1 MKEENKN
8 IDVVILCGGMGSRLA
23 EETYIRPKP
32 MVEIG
37 GKPILW
43 HIMKYYTHFGFK
55 RFILCLG
62 YKSDYIKKY
71 FYDFK
76 ITNSNFTIDLN
87 PESNV
92 NFHDFNFENNIE
104 ICCVDTGLNTLKG
117 GRLKRVEEY
126 IKSENFCLTYGDG
139 LSNVNLDSL
148 LDFHYSHKKI
158 ATVTAVRP
166 PSRFGEMVID
176 KNSVLSF
183 DEKSQM
189 NSGYINGGFFV
200 FNKKILSYLNN
211 GVDCDLEFGAL
222 QNITSDGE
230 LMAFKHNDFWQC
242 MDNVRERDYLNKL
255 FESGNAPW
263 IK

>member
-1 MKEENKN
+1 M
-8 IDVVILCGGMGSRLA
+8 
-23 EETYIRPKP
+23 
-32 MVEIG
+32 
-37 GKPILW
+37 
-43 HIMKYYTHFGFK
+43 
-55 RFILCLG
+55 
-62 YKSDYIKKY
+62 
-71 FYDFK
+71 
-76 ITNSNFTIDLN
+76 
-87 PESNV
+87 
-92 NFHDFNFENNIE
+92 
-104 ICCVDTGLNTLKG
+104 
-117 GRLKRVEEY
+117 
-126 IKSENFCLTYGDG
+126 
-139 LSNVNLDSL
+139 NLDSL
-148 LDFHYSHKKI
+148 LEFHYSHKKI

-211 GVDCDLEFGAL
+211 DVDCDLEFGAL